1 MESAG
6 GRGIMKKGTPKILR
20 RSEETVIQW
29 LESGNE

>member
-6 GRGIMKKGTPKILR
+6 RRGGMKKGSLKILC